1 MQELLI
7 QKHNDFLK
15 KQKERTENMDEWH
28 KRRYNGLGGSDVGTI
43 LGVNKYKTVHE
54 LWEEKTLRKAP
65 PKQNHK
71 MHFGHVLEDPIAKE
85 FARVMGV
92 KIRISN
98 KQYKS
103 ENEPWLLGNVDRLIT
118 LQDKSKAVLEC
129 KNSADHTC
137 QCQHYMYITGIHK
150 CYLACLIDGNDFRV
164 YEVLYNQ
171 SDVNEIVQKATEFWF
186 NNIIEDIEPE
196 RKLSD
201 YDNTVNRID
210 AVRLDSNKE
219 IIAKNLIAEYLGC
232 DTK

>member
-7 QKHNDFLK
+7 QKHNNFLK
-15 KQKERTENMDEWH
+15 KQNERTENMDDWH

-103 ENEPWLLGNVDRLIT
+103 EMEPWLLGNVDRLIT

-129 KNSADHTC
+129 KNSADHTAFKDGYIFRNGEFYNGAKSNSQSIPLTYYC

-150 CYLACLIDGNDFRV
+150 CYLA
-164 YEVLYNQ
+164 
-171 SDVNEIVQKATEFWF
+171 
-186 NNIIEDIEPE
+186 
-196 RKLSD
+196 
-201 YDNTVNRID
+201 
-210 AVRLDSNKE
+210 
-219 IIAKNLIAEYLGC
+219 
-232 DTK
+232 

>member
-7 QKHNDFLK
+7 KKHNKFLEL
-15 KQKERTENMDEWH
+15 QNIRTENMDDWH
-28 KRRYNGLGGSDVGTI
+28 KRRY
-43 LGVNKYKTVHE
+43 E

-103 ENEPWLLGNVDRLIT
+103 EMEPWLLGNVDRLIT

-129 KNSADHTC
+129 KNSADHTA
-137 QCQHYMYITGIHK
+137 IPS
-150 CYLACLIDGNDFRV
+150 
-164 YEVLYNQ
+164 LY
-171 SDVNEIVQKATEFWF
+171 
-186 NNIIEDIEPE
+186 P
-196 RKLSD
+196 
-201 YDNTVNRID
+201 
-210 AVRLDSNKE
+210 
-219 IIAKNLIAEYLGC
+219 
-232 DTK
+232 